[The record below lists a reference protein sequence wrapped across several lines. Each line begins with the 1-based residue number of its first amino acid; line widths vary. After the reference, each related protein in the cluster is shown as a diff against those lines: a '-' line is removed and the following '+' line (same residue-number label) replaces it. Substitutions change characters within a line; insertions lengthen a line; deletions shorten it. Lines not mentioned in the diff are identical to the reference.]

1 MENKKLL
8 YESLLNQ
15 HRNVSNQIGEIKGRN
30 FELTDV
36 AKWIEKVIDSCETY
50 QQTFTAKK
58 LITNFA
64 KQLRT
69 KSPDKYWRDY
79 QYSVIWPLETMVTS
93 KRQSFI
99 DMIEE

>member
-1 MENKKLL
+1 LFNLKKIIKMEQRSTH
-8 YESLLNQ
+8 Y
-15 HRNVSNQIGEIKGRN
+15 G
-30 FELTDV
+30 DV

-50 QQTFTAKK
+50 QQTFTTKK

-79 QYSVIWPLETMVTS
+79 KYDVIWPLENKLTY

-99 DMIEE
+99 NKSE